1 MTITQKAFR
10 GASWLAFFRLI
21 SQTFSWVATIAV
33 ARLLVP
39 GDYGLMEMATILTGY
54 IVLFSELGL
63 GSAIIQ
69 KKDIK
74 QEELSSLFWLLLC
87 WGCIL
92 AVGSI
97 ILAYPTVAIFREQR
111 LLRITQAT
119 SVLFITGSL
128 LIIPYSILNKELRF
142 KAMGVIDAI
151 SVIIASVS
159 MLVIAK
165 LGGGVWTLIG
175 GNIIREISRTVLVL
189 SVVSWRP
196 RMHFNYAEIKPYVG
210 FGVNIAASNSM
221 YYLYTKSDRF
231 FGGKILGAGILG
243 YYSLALQLAC
253 IPTDKIVSL
262 INNVSYPVFANY
274 QGNHDEFNNF
284 YLKLVKWVAFITM
297 PLFVGGIFLAGQ
309 LIPAVLGPKWMPI
322 ILPFKLLCAAQL
334 IICLTSSNAVV
345 FNALGMPRINLY
357 IGIINVLLVPLS
369 FYISASYGLAYLV
382 LPWITV
388 FPAIRFAHTWITLKK
403 LDISLSDYLMNILQ
417 PALATLLMLSV
428 LILFKVS
435 WPDNLQ
441 TASGFNPYLLSAVM
455 AGSAS
460 YAAYIYF
467 FQRNIYESLISL
479 RRKSD

>member
-1 MTITQKAFR
+1 M
-10 GASWLAFFRLI
+10 AFFRLI
-21 SQTFSWVATIAV
+21 SQTLSWVSTIAV

-74 QEELSSLFWLLLC
+74 REELSSLFWLLLC

-92 AVGSI
+92 AAASI

-119 SVLFITGSL
+119 SLLFITGSL
-128 LIIPYSILNKELRF
+128 LIIPQSILNKELRF
-142 KAMGVIDAI
+142 KAMGAIDAT
-151 SVIIASVS
+151 SVIVASAS
-159 MLVIAK
+159 MLVMAK

-175 GNIIREISRTVLVL
+175 GNIIREIIRTILVL

-210 FGVNIAASNSM
+210 FGVNIAAANSM

-253 IPTDKIVSL
+253 IPTDKLVSL
-262 INNVSYPVFANY
+262 INSVSYPVFANY
-274 QGNHDEFNNF
+274 QSNRNEFNNF
-284 YLKLVKWVAFITM
+284 YLKLAKWIAFITM
-297 PLFVGGIFLAGQ
+297 PLFTGGIFLADQ
-309 LIPAVLGPKWMPI
+309 LIPAVLGQKWIPI

-334 IICLTSSNAVV
+334 IICLTSSNSIV

-357 IGIINVLLVPLS
+357 NGIINLLLIPLS

-388 FPAIRFAHTWITLKK
+388 FPAIRFAFTWITLRK
-403 LDISLSDYLMNILQ
+403 LDISLSDYLRNIFQ
-417 PALATLLMLSV
+417 PVLATLLMLSV
-428 LILFKVS
+428 LTLFKIS
-435 WPDNLQ
+435 WPHNLQ
-441 TASGFNPYLLSAVM
+441 PASGFNPYLLYAVI
-455 AGSAS
+455 AGAAS
-460 YAAYIYF
+460 YGVYIYF

-479 RRKSD
+479 RKKTD